1 MLWNGSYVLDGAHR
15 AQSWDTLRFRIKPEC
30 PVKPIFPFFILFS
43 FFSQIL
49 ASSQESAW
57 DGDPGRSSQV
67 PRLHPDCGRAAESRQ
82 EDAPVFSS
90 SLIQGATGHSLCAG
104 TPEVSV
110 SAGSQEALISSQAK
124 ESPFCSYLLL
134 RA

>member
-1 MLWNGSYVLDGAHR
+1 MLSDGSCVLDGTRR

-30 PVKPIFPFFILFS
+30 LVKPIFPFFILFF

-57 DGDPGRSSQV
+57 DGGPGRSSQV

-82 EDAPVFSS
+82 EDMSVFCS
-90 SLIQGATGHSLCAG
+90 SLIQGAAGHRLCAEI
-104 TPEVSV
+104 PEV
-110 SAGSQEALISSQAK
+110 SAGSQEAVTSSQAT